1 MKESIGY
8 TVTLNIVIIFITI
21 IVAFF
26 WFAVIYFRSNKAS
39 NIITSAIEKHEGYND
54 ASIFE
59 ITNKLN
65 ALGYGS
71 HSIDCAP
78 TVTDEGA
85 IDKNTTYENAGD
97 KAGICN
103 LTGNVS
109 GNGSLGY
116 CVYQCYEY
124 DENNEYEY
132 YYFKIRTNMMIGIPI
147 IKDILDFPI
156 YSNTNRL
163 YKFN

>member
-8 TVTLNIVIIFITI
+8 TVTLNIVIVFITI

-26 WFAVIYFRSNKAS
+26 WFAAIYFKSNKAS
-39 NIITSAIEKHEGYND
+39 NIITSEIEKYEGYND
-54 ASIFE
+54 LSISE
-59 ITNKLN
+59 IERKLN

-78 TVTDEGA
+78 FVNDKGA
-85 IDKNTTYENAGD
+85 NKDKNTTDDTVGRCE
-97 KAGICN
+97 
-103 LTGNVS
+103 LTDNSDGQ
-109 GNGSLGY
+109 GYFGY
-116 CVYQCYEY
+116 CVYECYEQ
-124 DENNEYEY
+124 DEDDDYEY

-147 IKDILDFPI
+147 INDILDFPI

-163 YKFN
+163 YNFK

>member
-8 TVTLNIVIIFITI
+8 TVTLNIVIVFITI

-26 WFAVIYFRSNKAS
+26 WFAAIYFKSNKAS

-54 ASIFE
+54 LSVDE
-59 ITNKLN
+59 IKKRLN

-71 HSIDCAP
+71 HSIECAP
-78 TVTDEGA
+78 SVTDKGA
-85 IDKNTTYENAGD
+85 NKNKNTVEDTEGTCILTEN
-97 KAGICN
+97 
-103 LTGNVS
+103 L
-109 GNGSLGY
+109 NGQGSFGY
-116 CVYQCYEY
+116 CVYKCLEQ
-124 DENNEYEY
+124 DETGDYEY

-147 IKDILDFPI
+147 INEILDFPI

-163 YKFN
+163 YNF